1 MDDNGRSKDETGR
14 GKKKRTVKI
23 VLVATI
29 VALVLGA
36 AGYKLYG
43 RTEKG
48 ITATGTIEV
57 TKTDITPKVGG
68 YLVSLKVKEGDAVSK
83 GQLIAMIDRPDL
95 KAQLLRDEA
104 ALAKAK
110 AQLRDLEQGA
120 RNQELQEAAASMA
133 AASSQADKAKT
144 DYERSVRLFSQ
155 GAIPA
160 QQLDYSR
167 TTHEISSNALQSA
180 KSRYSLLLEGSRP
193 ETIEAQRLEVE
204 RSEAVLA
211 GSRTQIAD
219 TTILTPLSGRVLSK
233 NYEQGEYVNPG
244 AAIATIGDMRDCWV
258 KVYVSTSQLGQIRL
272 RQEAQVKID
281 AYPDRVFRGEIK
293 EISQNAEYTPRQS
306 ITQRERAN
314 LVFAVKVKVENA
326 DEKMKPGLPADVVIP

>member
-1 MDDNGRSKDETGR
+1 MNASTLS
-14 GKKKRTVKI
+14 GKTKI
-23 VLVATI
+23 RIAVMVVVVSL
-29 VALVLGA
+29 ALGM

-57 TKTDITPKVGG
+57 TKTDITAKVSG
-68 YLVSLKVKEGDAVSK
+68 YLAELSIKEGDAVKS
-83 GQLIAMIDRPDL
+83 GQMVARIDRPDL

-120 RNQELQEAAASMA
+120 RSQELQEAAAA
-133 AASSQADKAKT
+133 VAGAQSQAIKAKT
-144 DYERSVRLFSQ
+144 DFERYSRLFQ
-155 GAIPA
+155 DGAIST
-160 QQLDYSR
+160 QQLDASR
-167 TTHEISSNALQSA
+167 SAHEVADNALVSA
-180 KSRYSLLLEGSRP
+180 QSRYSLLQAGNRP
-193 ETIEAQRLEVE
+193 ETIEAQKQEVD

-219 TTILTPLSGRVLSK
+219 MTVVSPLSGRVLSK
-233 NYEQGEYVNPG
+233 NYEVGEYINAGV
-244 AAIATIGDMRDCWV
+244 AIATIGDLQDCWV
-258 KVYVSTSQLGQIRL
+258 KVYVSTEQLGLIRL
-272 RQEAQVKID
+272 GQSVNVKVD
-281 AYPDRVFRGEIK
+281 AYPDKTFTGAIK

-314 LVFAVKVKVENA
+314 MVFAVKVKIDNPE
-326 DEKMKPGLPADVVIP
+326 EIMKPGLPADVVIE